1 MKKVLLPFLVLL
13 LVTVTQVY
21 SQSLMDYVDAV
32 QGETLVIKDY
42 FDMNFEP
49 SSIINAV
56 ELDTEAPAGRV
67 YMLKADGYYPLSRG
81 FNVPAARA
89 VVLEGEDSTPV
100 VASTSDAMPP
110 ILCGYTSEG
119 STNTGGIN
127 FQNNLTVRNV
137 IALPKVDDGSLGW
150 AYFGASAVG
159 FTLTLENVLMEST
172 RWVFIQSNDY
182 ANSSIILRDCYFVN
196 MSGQNCRRNG
206 GVYDNVGTNTD
217 RMIVENCTHVMGSGM
232 MYKFRNFAVNE
243 AFFNHNTFVNC
254 SGQLFPTFG
263 YQSNWVVTNNLFINS
278 NVQGYYPSLDEGE
291 TDQDHL
297 PMGIINVNVLPEG
310 FEGAVPA
317 AERKILVDRN
327 GIYWDSRLD
336 QIVPALNAAAVNGR
350 TDWVTQMLTMNSRT
364 QTMFNDNA
372 TYPKFTEGEWI
383 MGGDPNFVNPLD
395 LMTDQV
401 DVFIEWSIACMDDET
416 TAIMPDWRTEGNPA
430 EENYIFPDWPVP
442 VDLSYTNDAYVTA
455 AYAGLPLGDLN
466 WFPALKAQW
475 EAQKDAEHAE
485 IQAALNEGRV
495 LTSVEGEF
503 ELPVEYQLHQNY
515 PNPFN
520 PTTVISFSLPQA
532 SNVTLKVYNALGQEV
547 ATLVNEFKA
556 AQTHTVE
563 FNASNL
569 ASGVYIYKLEAGNF
583 SVSKKMILMK

>member
-1 MKKVLLPFLVLL
+1 MKKAVLPFIAFLL
-13 LVTVTQVY
+13 ISVY
-21 SQSLMDYVDAV
+21 PVFAQSLMDYVAEV
-32 QGETLVIKDY
+32 RGETLVIKDY
-42 FDMNFEP
+42 FDMNFQP

-67 YMLKADGYYPLSRG
+67 YMLKSDGYYPLSRG
-81 FNVPAARA
+81 FNVPAARP
-89 VVLEGEDSTPV
+89 VVIEGEDNTRLVVSTK
-100 VASTSDAMPP
+100 DAMPP

-119 STNTGGIN
+119 STNTGGIS
-127 FQNNLTVRNV
+127 FQNNLTVKNV
-137 IALPKVDDGSLGW
+137 IAMPRVDDGSLGW
-150 AYFGASAVG
+150 AFFGASAVG
-159 FTLTLENVLMEST
+159 FSLTLENVLMEHT

-182 ANSSIILRDCYFVN
+182 ANTSVYLKDCYFVN

-217 RMIVENCTHVMGSGM
+217 NMVVENCTHVMGQGM
-232 MYKFRNFAVNE
+232 MYKFRNFAINK
-243 AFFNHNTFVNC
+243 ARFNHNTFVNC

-263 YQSNWVVTNNLFINS
+263 YQSNWTVTNNLFVNS
-278 NVQGYYPSLDEGE
+278 NVQGYTPGLDEGE

-310 FEGAVPA
+310 MTTPA

-327 GIYWDSRLD
+327 GVYWDARLS
-336 QIVPALNAAAVNGR
+336 QIVAALNSGAVNGK
-350 TDWVTQMLTMNSRT
+350 TDWVTQMITMNSRT
-364 QTMFNDNA
+364 QQMFNDQAN
-372 TYPKFTEGEWI
+372 YPRLTEGAWI

-401 DVFIEWSIACMDDET
+401 DVLIEWSIACADDNT
-416 TAIMPDWRTEGNPA
+416 TAIMPAWRTPGNPL
-430 EENYIFPDWPVP
+430 EENYIFPDWPIP
-442 VDLSYTNDAYVTA
+442 VNLAYTNPAYLTA

-466 WFPALKAQW
+466 WFPTLKAQW

-485 IQAALNEGRV
+485 IEAALNEGRV
-495 LTSVEGEF
+495 LTSLED
-503 ELPVEYQLHQNY
+503 ELDVPASYQLHQNY

-520 PTTVISFSLPQA
+520 PTTVISFSLPKA

-547 ATLVNEFKA
+547 ATLINEFKA

-569 ASGVYIYKLEAGNF
+569 ASGVYIYKLEAENF
-583 SVSKKMILMK
+583 SVSKKMVLMK